1 VGFGWQISL
10 STFSTRTVSSS
21 LRILVLFYGLGFKL
35 DSMGSSSL
43 LLLLLLP
50 LLLLLY
56 YMPTG
61 LVRFDDHVRENLI
74 PFPKF
79 PITFSRLAGSAIVKL
94 SCIGPRK

>member
-1 VGFGWQISL
+1 LADQSFNLFHKNGV
-10 STFSTRTVSSS
+10 V
-21 LRILVLFYGLGFKL
+21 VLFYGLGFKL
-35 DSMGSSSL
+35 DSMGSSSLLLL